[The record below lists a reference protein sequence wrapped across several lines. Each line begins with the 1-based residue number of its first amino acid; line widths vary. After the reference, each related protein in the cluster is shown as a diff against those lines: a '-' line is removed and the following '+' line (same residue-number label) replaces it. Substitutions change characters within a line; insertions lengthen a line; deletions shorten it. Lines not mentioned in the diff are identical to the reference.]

1 MVADLAPA
9 AFREGSVRVEY
20 KGETYA
26 FPVLSASR
34 WMEILSSPVWP
45 SRVMLEADGP
55 SYDRFMELAE
65 DGRVDSSDLLRVACM
80 VADEQ
85 AGRPWWEG
93 VKLAHLCLNNARVLG
108 TVLMWGVRPETMTF
122 AAFLAV
128 IWAVITQNASP
139 TDMMRY
145 EAELAV
151 PPPEAVIERGD
162 DTDMSAVVQRLR
174 NIPGVSIG

>member
-1 MVADLAPA
+1 MVADLASA
-9 AFREGSVRVEY
+9 AFREGDVQVQYR
-20 KGETYA
+20 GESYT

-45 SRVMLEADGP
+45 SRVLLEADGP

-65 DGRVDSSDLLRVACM
+65 DGVLDGQDMMRIACL
-80 VADEQ
+80 VVDEQ
-85 AGRPWWEG
+85 AGRAWWEG
-93 VKLAHLCLNNARVLG
+93 IKLAHVCLHNVRVLG
-108 TVLMWGVRPETMTF
+108 TVLMRGARPETMTF

-128 IWAVITQNASP
+128 VWAVLTQNASA

-151 PPPEAVIERGD
+151 PPPEAVVERGD
-162 DTDMSAVVQRLR
+162 DTDLSAVVQRLR
-174 NIPGVSIG
+174 GIPGVSIG